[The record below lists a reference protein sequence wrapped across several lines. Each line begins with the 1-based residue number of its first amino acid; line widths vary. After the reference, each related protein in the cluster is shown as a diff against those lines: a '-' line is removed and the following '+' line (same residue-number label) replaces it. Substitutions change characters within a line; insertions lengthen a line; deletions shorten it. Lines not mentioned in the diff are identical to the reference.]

1 MNLNKGR
8 SDDCECK
15 EMSINGEKML
25 KINKKP
31 AFSEFRQGK
40 EISKIDEH
48 EFKMLLPRKHQLK
61 WQYVL
66 QTGIFCR

>member
-8 SDDCECK
+8 SVDCECE
-15 EMSINGEKML
+15 EMLINGEKML

-31 AFSEFRQGK
+31 FPEFRQGK

-48 EFKMLLPRKHQLK
+48 EFKMLLPRQNHLK